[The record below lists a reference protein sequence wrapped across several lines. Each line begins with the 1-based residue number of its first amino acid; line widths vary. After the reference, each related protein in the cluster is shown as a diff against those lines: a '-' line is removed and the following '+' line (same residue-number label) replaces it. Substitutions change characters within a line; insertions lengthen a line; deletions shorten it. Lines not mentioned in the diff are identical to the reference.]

1 MKFTQASRRE
11 MDSVAEDFPGQ
22 MGFYVEDIL
31 SGEYHQHKA
40 NSRYPTASVCKVP
53 VMIELFR
60 QSVEGRIRLDQ
71 RQRLG
76 SHISHH
82 GTGTL
87 KMLKDD
93 PELTLYDY
101 ARLMI
106 GVSDNMAT
114 DTVMESVGLQ
124 NVNATMDEL
133 GYPNTRT
140 SMTMSQWHYTIA
152 GLQHLDQTA
161 DNNDYVHKRLVE
173 GHLDHGGI
181 GYTDS
186 VGSNVTTPREI
197 ASIIKRLYLG
207 DIVSASASEA
217 MIELLKGCS
226 DRSRIP
232 LHLSSS
238 TLVAHKIGSSTRI
251 KADVG
256 IVYLSTGPMV
266 VSGMTLADDGQN
278 DPGEAAIA
286 EIVRLAIKGVSAES
300 K

>member
-1 MKFTQASRRE
+1 M
-11 MDSVAEDFPGQ
+11 
-22 MGFYVEDIL
+22 
-31 SGEYHQHKA
+31 
-40 NSRYPTASVCKVP
+40 
-53 VMIELFR
+53 
-60 QSVEGRIRLDQ
+60 
-71 RQRLG
+71 
-76 SHISHH
+76 
-82 GTGTL
+82 
-87 KMLKDD
+87 
-93 PELTLYDY
+93 
-101 ARLMI
+101 
-106 GVSDNMAT
+106 
-114 DTVMESVGLQ
+114 
-124 NVNATMDEL
+124 
-133 GYPNTRT
+133 
-140 SMTMSQWHYTIA
+140 
-152 GLQHLDQTA
+152 
-161 DNNDYVHKRLVE
+161 
-173 GHLDHGGI
+173 DHGGI

-226 DRSRIP
+226 DRSMIP

-286 EIVRLAIKGVSAES
+286 EIVRLATKGVSAES